1 MVISYFRPGVEKLA
15 FLAIRDKLQ
24 NMAVLLGWICV
35 QQAHEAQLQPNRL
48 IFRKK
53 KQRIWGIAQFTCDS
67 TAFLFNN

>member
-35 QQAHEAQLQPNRL
+35 QQAHEAHLQLNRL

-53 KQRIWGIAQFTCDS
+53 RENMGHS
-67 TAFLFNN
+67 TVYL